1 MNDICKRLFATVQAL
16 APKTEYEEFYK
27 VVEKR
32 VLGYES
38 RILKDIK
45 DGITIETLN
54 TKKQRKAPE
63 EKTAVAKQK
72 KQQKRAKRKKE
83 ARDNLTKEEILQ
95 DDRFF
100 FIAGYTSGGAP
111 YGVTWEEMGLKL
123 FDSLSVWQN
132 VAFGLIENQNMP
144 KKQAKNEA
152 IRVLRQVGLAPDV
165 ADLSPSE
172 LSGGM
177 QKRVGLARAIATKP
191 EIIFFDE
198 PTTGLDPIMSDV
210 INDLIIKSVKGLG
223 ATALTIT
230 HDMASARKIADKI
243 AMLYKGKIIWQGTV
257 KEMDKTDNPYV
268 RQFING
274 CSQGPIK
281 VEV

>member
-1 MNDICKRLFATVQAL
+1 MTESYKNLKQKQKSVIADKTYSMYLAFYLENHRMPDVSEMNDICKRLFATVQAL

-111 YGVTWEEMGLKL
+111 YGVTWEEMGLKPWEDL
-123 FDSLSVWQN
+123 E
-132 VAFGLIENQNMP
+132 EN
-144 KKQAKNEA
+144 E
-152 IRVLRQVGLAPDV
+152 
-165 ADLSPSE
+165 
-172 LSGGM
+172 
-177 QKRVGLARAIATKP
+177 
-191 EIIFFDE
+191 
-198 PTTGLDPIMSDV
+198 
-210 INDLIIKSVKGLG
+210 
-223 ATALTIT
+223 
-230 HDMASARKIADKI
+230 
-243 AMLYKGKIIWQGTV
+243 
-257 KEMDKTDNPYV
+257 
-268 RQFING
+268 
-274 CSQGPIK
+274 
-281 VEV
+281 

>member
-1 MNDICKRLFATVQAL
+1 MYLAFYLENHRMPDVSEMNDICKRLFATVQAL

-95 DDRFF
+95 DDRFSLLPVIPPEVQG
-100 FIAGYTSGGAP
+100 IAAKRKPAKVIDFSQY
-111 YGVTWEEMGLKL
+111 
-123 FDSLSVWQN
+123 
-132 VAFGLIENQNMP
+132 IENN
-144 KKQAKNEA
+144 
-152 IRVLRQVGLAPDV
+152 R
-165 ADLSPSE
+165 
-172 LSGGM
+172 
-177 QKRVGLARAIATKP
+177 
-191 EIIFFDE
+191 
-198 PTTGLDPIMSDV
+198 
-210 INDLIIKSVKGLG
+210 
-223 ATALTIT
+223 
-230 HDMASARKIADKI
+230 
-243 AMLYKGKIIWQGTV
+243 GT
-257 KEMDKTDNPYV
+257 N
-268 RQFING
+268 N
-274 CSQGPIK
+274 
-281 VEV
+281 